1 MAICKPNYLWK
12 TPSPNTIKWGV
23 RALTYELFFGGGRE
37 HKHSV
42 HDKALEMG
50 AKGIKVTWWTEHMT
64 LPSRPFETPVNDVKG
79 E

>member
-1 MAICKPNYLWK
+1 MN
-12 TPSPNTIKWGV
+12 
-23 RALTYELFFGGGRE
+23 FFFWGGRE